1 MRYSNLTGEEKL
13 ISYQRQLLMRL
24 QYPLPCRL
32 LTQTQLTQVQRPLL
46 VEAMNA
52 MGLNLTYPRCILYGD
67 SIYQGLEMTNLY
79 VYQGI
84 EKIKMYVGHIR
95 LDNETGKLLQIEKS
109 FLELESGRGKC
120 PLASPEICNDSWM
133 PSTWITTLGSFM
145 CECDGSLVTDD
156 TRIIGINRELMTD
169 I

>member
-1 MRYSNLTGEEKL
+1 
-13 ISYQRQLLMRL
+13 
-24 QYPLPCRL
+24 
-32 LTQTQLTQVQRPLL
+32 
-46 VEAMNA
+46 
-52 MGLNLTYPRCILYGD
+52 
-67 SIYQGLEMTNLY
+67 MTNLY

-95 LDNETGKLLQIEKS
+95 LDSETGKLLQIEKS

-156 TRIIGINRELMTD
+156 TRIIGKQRVNDRYIMDDAESALSVSDRET
-169 I
+169 IQ